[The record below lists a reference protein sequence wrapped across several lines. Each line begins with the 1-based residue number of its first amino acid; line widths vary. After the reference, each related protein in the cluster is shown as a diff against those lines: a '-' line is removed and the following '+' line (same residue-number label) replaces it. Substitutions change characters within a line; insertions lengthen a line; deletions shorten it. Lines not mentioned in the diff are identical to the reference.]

1 MASEA
6 KESVKYEQ
14 WAKVFNL
21 KESAKAL
28 NFFTEHGLTSME
40 ELEAKAA
47 AASSDF
53 KLISDRLKLGEARMR
68 EIKELKTHIIN
79 YGETRNT
86 YAAYRNAKRPGEFYE
101 QHHADIEMHLAA
113 KRAFDEL
120 GVKKLPSVAQLNAE
134 FSELSAQRKAQ
145 YETYKT
151 ARTKMLEWG
160 AAKSNM
166 EAILRSTE
174 KKKHQERER

>member
-1 MASEA
+1 MAEGKGA
-6 KESVKYEQ
+6 GYEK

-21 KESAKAL
+21 KESAKAF

-40 ELEAKAA
+40 ELETKAA

-53 KLISDRLKLGEARMR
+53 NTISDRLKLSEARMR

-86 YAAYRNAKRPGEFYE
+86 YAAYRKATRPSEFYE

-113 KRAFDEL
+113 KRVFDEL

-134 FSELSAQRKAQ
+134 FLELSTQRKAQ
-145 YETYKT
+145 YEDYRK
-151 ARTKMLEWG
+151 AKPEMREWAATKR
-160 AAKSNM
+160 NM
-166 EAILRSTE
+166 EAMIRSTE